1 VKRGEI
7 VVFRESGSPASKSRP
22 CIVVQRDATLP
33 GATKITAVPLTSAL
47 SGVGDQRPLLVPT
60 VENGLRRI
68 SEAQV
73 DWIFSFETI
82 HLGPQVGEVEP
93 EVMKQVDEALR
104 LWLDL

>member
-1 VKRGEI
+1 MRRGAI

-33 GATKITAVPLTSAL
+33 GASKITAVPLTSEL
-47 SGVGDQRPLLVPT
+47 SGVGDQRPVLVPT
-60 VENGLRRI
+60 HENGLRRI

-73 DWIFSFETI
+73 DWIFSFETF

-93 EVMKQVDEALR
+93 EVMQQIDAALR
-104 LWLDL
+104 RWLDL